1 VSASQAS
8 GSHGG
13 AGGGT
18 HDDHG
23 DLIFVPQR
31 FVLAEFPTPDS
42 LLEGTRRIREK
53 GWKGLDTHTPYP
65 VHGIEAALGL
75 GRARIPKIVL
85 GGGLA
90 GMILAYGI
98 MYFTNVVDFP
108 INIGNRPPH
117 SPPAFIPI
125 TFELAVLLGGGSAFV
140 GSLFA
145 LFKFPTHYHPLFES
159 ENFRRASID
168 GFFLSVEVPVGKRP
182 EDIMD
187 DARVV
192 GAVNVEVVTESER

>member
-8 GSHGG
+8 GGHGG
-13 AGGGT
+13 AGPT

-31 FVLAEFPTPDS
+31 FVLAEFPTPES

-65 VHGIEAALGL
+65 LHGIEAALGL

-85 GGGLA
+85 GGALA
-90 GMILAYGI
+90 GACLAYGL
-98 MYFTNVVDFP
+98 MYFTNVIDFP

-117 SPPAFIPI
+117 SPPAFVPI
-125 TFELAVLLGGGSAFV
+125 TFELAILLGGGSAFI

-145 LFKFPTHYHPLFES
+145 LFKFPTPYHPLFES

-168 GFFLSVEVPVGKRP
+168 GFFLSVEVPAGKRP